1 MSETKDTGIMVG
13 EAMAL
18 MPDEMTAD
26 EVAATILLIVDSYLG
41 HDKAASIGLL
51 LSAFITYA
59 STQGLNDSKISL
71 MLRLTATSIDAGDH
85 TPVMH

>member
-1 MSETKDTGIMVG
+1 MTDKDTGTMVG
-13 EAMAL
+13 EAMDL

-26 EVAATILLIVDSYLG
+26 EVAATILLIVHSYLG
-41 HDKAASIGLL
+41 HDKAESIGLL
-51 LSAFITYA
+51 LSSFITYA

-71 MLRLTATSIDAGDH
+71 MLRLAATSIDAGDH

>member
-1 MSETKDTGIMVG
+1 MTDKDTGVMVG

-26 EVAATILLIVDSYLG
+26 EVAATILVIVDSYLG
-41 HDKAASIGLL
+41 DNKVESIGLL

-71 MLRLTATSIDAGDH
+71 MLRLAAASMDAGDH

>member
-1 MSETKDTGIMVG
+1 MTDKDTGIMVG
-13 EAMAL
+13 EAMNL

-26 EVAATILLIVDSYLG
+26 EVAATILLIVDSYVG
-41 HDKAASIGLL
+41 HDKVASIGLL

>member
-1 MSETKDTGIMVG
+1 MTDKDTGVMVG

-26 EVAATILLIVDSYLG
+26 EVAATILVIVDSYLG
-41 HDKAASIGLL
+41 DNKAESIGLL

-71 MLRLTATSIDAGDH
+71 MLRLAAASMDAGDH

>member
-1 MSETKDTGIMVG
+1 MNETKDTGIMVG
-13 EAMAL
+13 EAMNL

-26 EVAATILLIVDSYLG
+26 EVAATILLIVDSYVG

-59 STQGLNDSKISL
+59 STKGLDDSKISL
-71 MLRLTATSIDAGDH
+71 MLRLSASALDAGDH
-85 TPVMH
+85 APVMH